1 MFTNTADYYYL
12 GYTKEDIDLIKFDI
26 DRPAA
31 GLDLSRITWEYW
43 DVTTETWKLGSVIS
57 DSTNGLTQDGVIEF
71 NIDISVRGQRTITG
85 APGEYDIQLNS
96 IFRWDGAAWQ
106 SAGANFWPYGSTQ
119 GYTLLSDADDSIYFG
134 FKSPFEGMKV
144 HIKTLSSGLDNL
156 IWEYWDG
163 SAWKSLAVSD
173 GSNRFSQTRSVLT
186 WTVPSDWRPT
196 TPEHNTLKP
205 SDTKL
210 YYYIRART
218 TDASFTAPLLYNS
231 FVKNT

>member
-1 MFTNTADYYYL
+1 
-12 GYTKEDIDLIKFDI
+12 
-26 DRPAA
+26 
-31 GLDLSRITWEYW
+31 
-43 DVTTETWKLGSVIS
+43 
-57 DSTNGLTQDGVIEF
+57 
-71 NIDISVRGQRTITG
+71 
-85 APGEYDIQLNS
+85 
-96 IFRWDGAAWQ
+96 
-106 SAGANFWPYGSTQ
+106 
-119 GYTLLSDADDSIYFG
+119 
-134 FKSPFEGMKV
+134 MKV

-218 TDASFTAPLLYNS
+218 TDTSFTAPLLYNS
-231 FVKNT
+231 FVKNTYSNWMRAKISQAPATAPTIKSVRVSTGRASSPGLNTSKNLEIRNTQGEFNSDSNSEIIGKDLKVIGNVWKGVGTVTIDCYWGPMADIEIRDNVFTKRDGSSVIPTYKRCV